1 MTIDA
6 VADRVTA
13 RADRRAHPAR
23 RSAVAGF
30 LLALPP
36 VLVVALFIGVPV
48 VLALA
53 FSVGFTGGLNA
64 VIAAIGQNVHRAD
77 GLVPTFA
84 AYGDVF
90 ATDSFWQDLA
100 LTLGVTA
107 ASTAIVVVLAG
118 GIGLYLRL
126 HGGFLARLLS
136 AVAIVPL
143 FIPVV
148 IASWAILTFYAA
160 DGFLSSAAA
169 QVGLTA
175 PVWSYTAVA
184 VVIGSAWTSLPFAVL
199 MIASGLQSI
208 PDALIDAAR
217 DAGAGTVRI
226 VRTVLL
232 PMSAVP
238 IVIAVTFTAIGVIGS
253 YTVPYFTGPNAPTML
268 GVALANYFTSY
279 NQPQQSLVMAF
290 VVFLAASGIGAL
302 YVWANFRTARREGRA

>member
-1 MTIDA
+1 MAAIIATTA
-6 VADRVTA
+6 ATPADRS
-13 RADRRAHPAR
+13 AHPAR

-36 VLVVALFIGVPV
+36 VVVIALFVGVPV
-48 VLALA
+48 ILALA
-53 FSVGFTGGLNA
+53 FSVGFTGGLNT
-64 VIAAIGQNVHRAD
+64 VIAAVGQNVHRAD
-77 GLVPTFA
+77 GIVPSFG

-90 ATDSFWQDLA
+90 TTEAFWQDLA
-100 LTLGVTA
+100 LTLAVTV

-118 GIGLYLRL
+118 GIGLFLRL
-126 HGGFLARLLS
+126 QGGRLARVLS
-136 AVAIVPL
+136 VIAIVPL

-160 DGFLSSAAA
+160 DGFLRSLLA
-169 QVGLTA
+169 QFGIEG

-184 VVIGSAWTSLPFAVL
+184 IVIGSAWTSLPFAVL
-199 MIASGLQSI
+199 MITSGLQSI
-208 PDALIDAAR
+208 PDALIEAAR

-226 VRTVLL
+226 VRTILL

-238 IVIAVTFTAIGVIGS
+238 LVIAVTFTAIGVIGS

-268 GVALANYFTSY
+268 GVSLASYFTSY

-290 VVFLAASGIGAL
+290 VVFLAAAGIGAL
-302 YVWANFRTARREGRA
+302 YVWANFRSARREGRI

>member
-1 MTIDA
+1 MVVATATTAA
-6 VADRVTA
+6 VTADRSA
-13 RADRRAHPAR
+13 RRAR

-36 VLVVALFIGVPV
+36 VVVISLFVGVPV

-53 FSVGFTGGLNA
+53 FSVGFTGGLNS
-64 VIAAIGQNVHRAD
+64 VIAAVGQNVHRAD
-77 GLVPTFA
+77 GVVPTFA

-90 ATDSFWQDLA
+90 ATEAFWQNLA

-107 ASTAIVVVLAG
+107 ASTAIVLVLAG

-126 HGGFLARLLS
+126 HGGWLARMLS

-160 DGFLSSAAA
+160 DGFPRSLLA
-169 QVGLTA
+169 QLGVDG
-175 PVWSYTAVA
+175 PVWSYTAIA
-184 VVIGSAWTSLPFAVL
+184 IVIGSAWTSLPFAVL
-199 MIASGLQSI
+199 MITSGLQSV
-208 PDALIDAAR
+208 PDALIEAAR
-217 DAGAGTVRI
+217 DAGAGTARI
-226 VRTVLL
+226 VRTILL
-232 PMSAVP
+232 PMCAVP
-238 IVIAVTFTAIGVIGS
+238 IVIAVTFTAIGAIGS

-268 GVALANYFTSY
+268 GVTLASYFTSY

-290 VVFLAASGIGAL
+290 VVFLAAAVMGAL
-302 YVWANFRTARREGRA
+302 YVWANFRSARQEGRI

>member
-1 MTIDA
+1 MVVATA
-6 VADRVTA
+6 TTAAAAADRSA
-13 RADRRAHPAR
+13 RRAR
-23 RSAVAGF
+23 RSAFAGF

-36 VLVVALFIGVPV
+36 VVVIALFVGVPV

-53 FSVGFTGGLNA
+53 FSVGFTGGLNS
-64 VIAAIGQNVHRAD
+64 VIAAVGQNVHRAD
-77 GLVPTFA
+77 GVMPTFA

-107 ASTAIVVVLAG
+107 ASTAIVLVLAG

-126 HGGFLARLLS
+126 RGGWLARVLS

-160 DGFLSSAAA
+160 DGFLRSLLA
-169 QVGLTA
+169 QVGLEG
-175 PVWSYTAVA
+175 PVWSYSAIA
-184 VVIGSAWTSLPFAVL
+184 IVIGSAWTSLPFAVL
-199 MIASGLQSI
+199 MITSGLQSV
-208 PDALIDAAR
+208 PDALIEAAR
-217 DAGAGTVRI
+217 DAGAGTAHI
-226 VRTVLL
+226 VRTILL
-232 PMSAVP
+232 PMCAVP

-268 GVALANYFTSY
+268 GVSLASYFTSY

-290 VVFLAASGIGAL
+290 VVFLAAAVIGAL
-302 YVWANFRTARREGRA
+302 YVWANFRSARQEGRI

>member
-1 MTIDA
+1 
-6 VADRVTA
+6 
-13 RADRRAHPAR
+13 
-23 RSAVAGF
+23 
-30 LLALPP
+30 
-36 VLVVALFIGVPV
+36 VVVIALFVGVPV

-53 FSVGFTGGLNA
+53 FSVGFTGGLNS
-64 VIAAIGQNVHRAD
+64 VIAAVGQNVHRAD
-77 GLVPTFA
+77 GVVPTFA

-107 ASTAIVVVLAG
+107 ASTTLVLVLAG

-126 HGGFLARLLS
+126 RGGWLARVLS

-160 DGFLSSAAA
+160 DGFLRSLLA
-169 QVGLTA
+169 QVGLEG
-175 PVWSYTAVA
+175 PVWSYSAIA
-184 VVIGSAWTSLPFAVL
+184 IVIGSAWTSLPFAVL
-199 MIASGLQSI
+199 MITSGLQSV
-208 PDALIDAAR
+208 PDALIEAAR
-217 DAGAGTVRI
+217 DAGAGTAHI
-226 VRTVLL
+226 VRTILL
-232 PMSAVP
+232 PMCAVP

-268 GVALANYFTSY
+268 GVSLASYFTSY

-290 VVFLAASGIGAL
+290 VVFLAAAVIGAL
-302 YVWANFRTARREGRA
+302 YVWANFRSARQEGRI

>member
-1 MTIDA
+1 MATTTAIPA
-6 VADRVTA
+6 ATTADRG
-13 RADRRAHPAR
+13 AHHAS
-23 RSAVAGF
+23 RSAAAGF

-36 VLVVALFIGVPV
+36 VVVIALFVGVPV

-53 FSVGFTGGLNA
+53 FSVGFTGGLNSVVAA
-64 VIAAIGQNVHRAD
+64 VGQNVHRAD
-77 GLVPTFA
+77 GVVPTFG

-90 ATDSFWQDLA
+90 TTPAFWQDLA
-100 LTLGVTA
+100 LTLSVTL

-126 HGGFLARLLS
+126 RGGRLARLLS

-148 IASWAILTFYAA
+148 IASWAILTFYSA
-160 DGFLSSAAA
+160 DGFLRSLFA
-169 QVGLTA
+169 QVGLEA

-184 VVIGSAWTSLPFAVL
+184 IVIGSAWTSLPFAVL
-199 MIASGLQSI
+199 MIASGLQSV
-208 PDALIDAAR
+208 PDALIEAAR
-217 DAGAGTVRI
+217 DAGAGTARI
-226 VRTVLL
+226 VRTILL

-268 GVALANYFTSY
+268 GVSLASYFTAY

-290 VVFLAASGIGAL
+290 VVFLAAAGIGAL
-302 YVWANFRTARREGRA
+302 YVWANFRSARRDGRI

>member
-1 MTIDA
+1 MA
-6 VADRVTA
+6 VATATTAAVTA
-13 RADRRAHPAR
+13 DRSARRAR
-23 RSAVAGF
+23 RSAAAGF

-36 VLVVALFIGVPV
+36 VVVISLFVGVPV

-53 FSVGFTGGLNA
+53 FSVGFTGGLNS
-64 VIAAIGQNVHRAD
+64 VIAAVGQNVHRAD
-77 GLVPTFA
+77 GVVPSFA

-90 ATDSFWQDLA
+90 ATEAFWQDLS
-100 LTLGVTA
+100 LTLGVTVG
-107 ASTAIVVVLAG
+107 STAIVLVLAG

-126 HGGFLARLLS
+126 HGGWLARVLS

-160 DGFLSSAAA
+160 DGFLRSLLA
-169 QVGLTA
+169 QVGVEG
-175 PVWSYTAVA
+175 PVWSYTAIA
-184 VVIGSAWTSLPFAVL
+184 IVIGSAWTSLPFAVL
-199 MIASGLQSI
+199 MITSGLQSV
-208 PDALIDAAR
+208 PDALIEAAR

-226 VRTVLL
+226 VRTILL
-232 PMSAVP
+232 PMCAVP

-268 GVALANYFTSY
+268 GVALASYFTSY

-290 VVFLAASGIGAL
+290 VVFLAAAVIGAF
-302 YVWANFRTARREGRA
+302 YVWANFRSARQEGRI

>member
-1 MTIDA
+1 MAT
-6 VADRVTA
+6 VTA
-13 RADRRAHPAR
+13 SPAATTAGRGAHHAS
-23 RSAVAGF
+23 RSAAAGF

-36 VLVVALFIGVPV
+36 VVVIALFVGVPV

-53 FSVGFTGGLNA
+53 FSVGFTGGLNSVVAA
-64 VIAAIGQNVHRAD
+64 VGQNVHHAD
-77 GLVPTFA
+77 GAVPTFA

-90 ATDSFWQDLA
+90 TTPAFWQDLA
-100 LTLGVTA
+100 LTLGVTL

-118 GIGLYLRL
+118 GIGLALRL
-126 HGGFLARLLS
+126 HGGRLARLLS

-148 IASWAILTFYAA
+148 IASWAILTFYSA
-160 DGFLSSAAA
+160 DGFLRSLFA
-169 QVGLTA
+169 QVGLEA

-184 VVIGSAWTSLPFAVL
+184 IVIGSAWTSLPFATL
-199 MIASGLQSI
+199 MIASGLQSV
-208 PDALIDAAR
+208 PDALIEAAR
-217 DAGAGTVRI
+217 DAGAGTARI
-226 VRTVLL
+226 VRTILL

-268 GVALANYFTSY
+268 GVSLASYFTAY

-290 VVFLAASGIGAL
+290 VVFLAAAGIGAL
-302 YVWANFRTARREGRA
+302 YVWANFRSARREGRI

>member
-1 MTIDA
+1 MVVATATTAA
-6 VADRVTA
+6 VTADRSA
-13 RADRRAHPAR
+13 RRAR
-23 RSAVAGF
+23 RSAVTGF

-36 VLVVALFIGVPV
+36 VVVISLFVGMPV

-53 FSVGFTGGLNA
+53 FSVGFTGGLNS
-64 VIAAIGQNVHRAD
+64 VIAAVGQNVHRAD
-77 GLVPTFA
+77 GVVPTFA

-90 ATDSFWQDLA
+90 ATEAFWQNLA

-107 ASTAIVVVLAG
+107 ASTVIVLVLAG

-126 HGGFLARLLS
+126 YGGWLARLLS

-160 DGFLSSAAA
+160 DGFPRSLLA
-169 QVGLTA
+169 QFGVDG
-175 PVWSYTAVA
+175 PVWSYTAIA
-184 VVIGSAWTSLPFAVL
+184 IVIGSAWTSLPFAVL
-199 MIASGLQSI
+199 MITSGLQSV
-208 PDALIDAAR
+208 PDALIEAAR
-217 DAGAGTVRI
+217 DAGAGTARI
-226 VRTVLL
+226 VRTILL
-232 PMSAVP
+232 PMCAVP

-268 GVALANYFTSY
+268 GVTLASYFTSY

-290 VVFLAASGIGAL
+290 VVFLAAAVIGAL
-302 YVWANFRTARREGRA
+302 YVWANFRSARQEGRI

>member
-1 MTIDA
+1 MVVATATTAA
-6 VADRVTA
+6 VTADRSA
-13 RADRRAHPAR
+13 RRAR

-36 VLVVALFIGVPV
+36 VVVISLFVGVPV

-53 FSVGFTGGLNA
+53 FSVGFTGGLNS
-64 VIAAIGQNVHRAD
+64 VIAAVGQNVHRAD
-77 GLVPTFA
+77 GVVPTFA

-90 ATDSFWQDLA
+90 ATEAFWQNLA

-107 ASTAIVVVLAG
+107 ASTAIVLVLAG

-126 HGGFLARLLS
+126 HGGWLARLLS

-160 DGFLSSAAA
+160 DGFPRSLLA
-169 QVGLTA
+169 QLGVEG
-175 PVWSYTAVA
+175 PVWSYTAIA
-184 VVIGSAWTSLPFAVL
+184 IVIGSAWTSLPFAVL
-199 MIASGLQSI
+199 MITSGLQSV
-208 PDALIDAAR
+208 PDALIEAAR
-217 DAGAGTVRI
+217 DAGAGTARI
-226 VRTVLL
+226 VRTILL
-232 PMSAVP
+232 PMCAVP

-268 GVALANYFTSY
+268 GVTLASYFTSY

-290 VVFLAASGIGAL
+290 VVFLAAAVIGAL
-302 YVWANFRTARREGRA
+302 YVWANFRSARQEGRI

>member
-1 MTIDA
+1 MAT
-6 VADRVTA
+6 VTA
-13 RADRRAHPAR
+13 APAATTAVRSASTAR
-23 RSAVAGF
+23 RSAVTGF

-36 VLVVALFIGVPV
+36 VVVIALFVGVPV

-53 FSVGFTGGLNA
+53 FSVGFTGGLNS
-64 VIAAIGQNVHRAD
+64 VIAAVGQNVHHAD
-77 GLVPTFA
+77 GALPTFA

-90 ATDSFWQDLA
+90 ATEVFWQDLG
-100 LTLGVTA
+100 LTLGVTV

-126 HGGFLARLLS
+126 RGGWLARFLS
-136 AVAIVPL
+136 AIAIVPL

-148 IASWAILTFYAA
+148 IASWAILTFYSA
-160 DGFLSSAAA
+160 DGFLRSLLA
-169 QVGLTA
+169 QIGVDG
-175 PVWSYTAVA
+175 PVWAYTATA
-184 VVIGSAWTSLPFAVL
+184 IVIGSAWTSLPFAVL
-199 MIASGLQSI
+199 MIVSGLQSV
-208 PDALIDAAR
+208 PDALIEAAR

-226 VRTVLL
+226 VRTILL

-268 GVALANYFTSY
+268 GVALASYFTSY

-290 VVFLAASGIGAL
+290 VVFLAAAGIGAL
-302 YVWANFRTARREGRA
+302 YVWANFRSARREGRI

>member
-1 MTIDA
+1 MA
-6 VADRVTA
+6 VATATTAAVTA
-13 RADRRAHPAR
+13 DRSARRAR
-23 RSAVAGF
+23 RSAAAGF

-36 VLVVALFIGVPV
+36 VVVIALFVGVPV

-53 FSVGFTGGLNA
+53 FSVGFTGGLNS
-64 VIAAIGQNVHRAD
+64 VIAAVGQNVHRAD
-77 GLVPTFA
+77 GAVPTFA

-90 ATDSFWQDLA
+90 ATEAFWQDLA

-107 ASTAIVVVLAG
+107 ASTAIVLVLAG

-126 HGGFLARLLS
+126 HGGWLARFLS

-160 DGFLSSAAA
+160 DGFVRSLLA
-169 QVGLTA
+169 QVGVEG

-184 VVIGSAWTSLPFAVL
+184 IVIGSAWTSLPFAVL
-199 MIASGLQSI
+199 MIASGLQSV
-208 PDALIDAAR
+208 PDALIEAAR

-226 VRTVLL
+226 VRTILL
-232 PMSAVP
+232 PMCAVP

-268 GVALANYFTSY
+268 GVALASYFTSY

-290 VVFLAASGIGAL
+290 VVFLAAAVIGAL
-302 YVWANFRTARREGRA
+302 YVWANFRSARQEGRI

>member
-1 MTIDA
+1 MAAIIATTA
-6 VADRVTA
+6 ATPADRS
-13 RADRRAHPAR
+13 AHPAR

-36 VLVVALFIGVPV
+36 VVVIALFVGVPV
-48 VLALA
+48 NLALA
-53 FSVGFTGGLNA
+53 FSVGFTGGLNT
-64 VIAAIGQNVHRAD
+64 VIAAVGQNVHRAD
-77 GLVPTFA
+77 GIVPSFG

-90 ATDSFWQDLA
+90 TTEAFWQDLA
-100 LTLGVTA
+100 LTLAVTV

-118 GIGLYLRL
+118 GIGLFLRL
-126 HGGFLARLLS
+126 QGGRLARVLS
-136 AVAIVPL
+136 VIAIVPL

-160 DGFLSSAAA
+160 DGFLRSLLA
-169 QVGLTA
+169 QFGIEG

-184 VVIGSAWTSLPFAVL
+184 IVIGSAWTSLPFAVL
-199 MIASGLQSI
+199 MITSGLQSI
-208 PDALIDAAR
+208 PDALIEAAR

-226 VRTVLL
+226 VRTILL

-238 IVIAVTFTAIGVIGS
+238 LVIAVTFTAIGVIGS

-268 GVALANYFTSY
+268 GVSLASYFTSY

-290 VVFLAASGIGAL
+290 VVFLAAAGIGAL
-302 YVWANFRTARREGRA
+302 YVWANFRSARREGRI

>member
-1 MTIDA
+1 MAAIIATTA
-6 VADRVTA
+6 ATPADRS
-13 RADRRAHPAR
+13 AHPAR

-36 VLVVALFIGVPV
+36 VVVIALFVGVPV
-48 VLALA
+48 ILALA
-53 FSVGFTGGLNA
+53 FSVGFTGGLNT
-64 VIAAIGQNVHRAD
+64 VIAAVGQNVHRAD
-77 GLVPTFA
+77 GIVPSFG

-90 ATDSFWQDLA
+90 TTEAFWQDLA
-100 LTLGVTA
+100 LTLAVTV

-118 GIGLYLRL
+118 GIGLFLRL
-126 HGGFLARLLS
+126 QGGRLARVLS
-136 AVAIVPL
+136 AIAIVPL

-160 DGFLSSAAA
+160 DGFLRSLLA
-169 QVGLTA
+169 QFGIEG

-184 VVIGSAWTSLPFAVL
+184 IVIGSAWTSLPFAVL
-199 MIASGLQSI
+199 MITSGLQSI
-208 PDALIDAAR
+208 PDALIEAAR

-226 VRTVLL
+226 VRTILL

-238 IVIAVTFTAIGVIGS
+238 LVIAVTFTAIGVIGS

-268 GVALANYFTSY
+268 GVSLASYFTSY

-290 VVFLAASGIGAL
+290 VVFLAAAGIGAL
-302 YVWANFRTARREGRA
+302 YVWANFRSARREGRI

>member
-1 MTIDA
+1 MA
-6 VADRVTA
+6 VATATTAAVTA
-13 RADRRAHPAR
+13 DRSARRAR
-23 RSAVAGF
+23 RSAAAGF

-36 VLVVALFIGVPV
+36 VVVIALFVGVPV

-53 FSVGFTGGLNA
+53 FSVGFTGGLNS
-64 VIAAIGQNVHRAD
+64 VIAAVGQNVHRAD
-77 GLVPTFA
+77 GAVPTFA

-90 ATDSFWQDLA
+90 ATEAFWQDLA

-107 ASTAIVVVLAG
+107 ASTAIVLVLAG

-126 HGGFLARLLS
+126 RGGWLARILS

-160 DGFLSSAAA
+160 DGFLRSLLA
-169 QVGLTA
+169 QVGLEG

-184 VVIGSAWTSLPFAVL
+184 IVIGSAWTSLPFAVL
-199 MIASGLQSI
+199 MIASGLQSV
-208 PDALIDAAR
+208 PDALIEAAR
-217 DAGAGTVRI
+217 DAGASTVRI
-226 VRTVLL
+226 VRTILL
-232 PMSAVP
+232 PMCAVP

-253 YTVPYFTGPNAPTML
+253 YTVPYFTGPNAPMML
-268 GVALANYFTSY
+268 GVALASYFTSY

-290 VVFLAASGIGAL
+290 VVFLAAAVIGAL
-302 YVWANFRTARREGRA
+302 YVWANFRSARQEGRI

>member
-1 MTIDA
+1 MA
-6 VADRVTA
+6 VATATTAAVTA
-13 RADRRAHPAR
+13 DRSARRAR
-23 RSAVAGF
+23 RSAAAGF

-36 VLVVALFIGVPV
+36 VVVISLFVGVPV

-53 FSVGFTGGLNA
+53 FSVGFTGGLNS
-64 VIAAIGQNVHRAD
+64 VIAAVGQNVHRAD
-77 GLVPTFA
+77 GVVPTFA

-90 ATDSFWQDLA
+90 ATEAFWQDLA
-100 LTLGVTA
+100 LTLGVTV
-107 ASTAIVVVLAG
+107 ASTAIVLVLAG

-126 HGGFLARLLS
+126 RGGWLARVLS

-160 DGFLSSAAA
+160 DGFLRSLLA
-169 QVGLTA
+169 QVGVEG

-184 VVIGSAWTSLPFAVL
+184 IVIGSAWTSLPFAVL
-199 MIASGLQSI
+199 MITSGLQSV
-208 PDALIDAAR
+208 PDALIEAAR

-226 VRTVLL
+226 VRTILL
-232 PMSAVP
+232 PMCAVP

-268 GVALANYFTSY
+268 GVALASYFTSY

-290 VVFLAASGIGAL
+290 VVFLAASVIGAF
-302 YVWANFRTARREGRA
+302 YVWANFRSARQEGRI

>member
-1 MTIDA
+1 MA
-6 VADRVTA
+6 VATA
-13 RADRRAHPAR
+13 TTAAVPADRSARRAR
-23 RSAVAGF
+23 RSAAAGF

-36 VLVVALFIGVPV
+36 VVVIALFVGVPV

-53 FSVGFTGGLNA
+53 FSVGFTGGLNS
-64 VIAAIGQNVHRAD
+64 VIAAVGQNVHRAD
-77 GLVPTFA
+77 GVVPTFA

-90 ATDSFWQDLA
+90 ATEAFWQDLA
-100 LTLGVTA
+100 LTLGVTV
-107 ASTAIVVVLAG
+107 ASTAIVLVLAG

-126 HGGFLARLLS
+126 RGGWLARVLS

-160 DGFLSSAAA
+160 DGFLRSLLA
-169 QVGLTA
+169 QVGVEG
-175 PVWSYTAVA
+175 PVWSYSAVA
-184 VVIGSAWTSLPFAVL
+184 IVIGSAWTSLPFAVL
-199 MIASGLQSI
+199 MIASGLQSV
-208 PDALIDAAR
+208 PDALIEAAR

-226 VRTVLL
+226 VRTILL
-232 PMSAVP
+232 PMCAVP

-268 GVALANYFTSY
+268 GVALASYFTSY

-290 VVFLAASGIGAL
+290 VVFLAAAVIGAF
-302 YVWANFRTARREGRA
+302 YVWANFRSARQEGRI